1 MVQQLVPPGVLVVV
15 GRQLAPVLMLAMV
28 LMVAVAALVRAQGRV
43 WACLVIWWWV
53 QVNVL
58 VKV

>member
-15 GRQLAPVLMLAMV
+15 WVLILALVLMVA
-28 LMVAVAALVRAQGRV
+28 VAVAALVRVQGRL
-43 WACLVIWWWV
+43 WACVVIWRWV